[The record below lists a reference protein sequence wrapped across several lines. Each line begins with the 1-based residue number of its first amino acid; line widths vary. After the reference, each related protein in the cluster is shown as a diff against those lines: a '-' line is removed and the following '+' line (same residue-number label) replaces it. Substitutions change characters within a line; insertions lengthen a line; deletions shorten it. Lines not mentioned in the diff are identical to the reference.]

1 MHKMHVLIAGYGRV
15 GQYLAHMLEFEGHSV
30 SVIDHDPSVLS
41 TLGSDILGPKFV
53 GEVFDRDTLEKAGI
67 ERADVFCAVTS
78 GDNSNVVSARVA
90 KEYYKVPRV
99 VARIYDPRRAD
110 IYRRLGIP
118 TVASVRWTG
127 TRLLELISHQDV
139 RTLYQF
145 GNGEVEMLE
154 AELPV
159 ALAGRSVGELQ
170 MRGDIVVAT
179 VVRGNAAFLPSPDT
193 AFEAGDR
200 LYVLVA
206 SDSVGMFE
214 RLLGLA

>member
-1 MHKMHVLIAGYGRV
+1 MHKMHVLIGGYGRV

-30 SVIDHDPSVLS
+30 AIIDHDPSMLS

-127 TRLLELISHQDV
+127 TRLLELISHPDLRSQF
-139 RTLYQF
+139 QF
-145 GNGEVEMLE
+145 GNGEFELLE
-154 AELPV
+154 VELPPV
-159 ALAGRSVGELQ
+159 LKDHKVSDLDIPGEI
-170 MRGDIVVAT
+170 RVTSI
-179 VVRGNAAFLPSPDT
+179 VRGNAAMMPTEDT
-193 AFEAGDR
+193 AFQMGDR
-200 LYVLVA
+200 VYAIVA
-206 SDSVGMFE
+206 RESIGTFE
-214 RLLGLA
+214 RLLDLK